1 MKMELHVHFQRRE
14 ALLFLITNM
23 AAVTSSANRQCTSIF
38 YFLGARDFS
47 SAVSAFCQVFIA
59 ARGFGLRPP
68 KMCRPSANTENSRCR
83 RVKPL
88 VPRVVF
94 KRLCRSNVYISPNE
108 DFAWS
113 WAKRPDSRQSMPLQ
127 TYLHIAVE
135 NGFKLFLRHTRNLG
149 NEIHKLSTNAVV
161 SRDFSC
167 LRKETE
173 EFNILGIRPP
183 THPSDNL
190 TLTPTSH
197 FGQNVG
203 LTIGWVGR
211 LPDYYFC
218 YLYV

>member
-1 MKMELHVHFQRRE
+1 
-14 ALLFLITNM
+14 
-23 AAVTSSANRQCTSIF
+23 
-38 YFLGARDFS
+38 
-47 SAVSAFCQVFIA
+47 
-59 ARGFGLRPP
+59 
-68 KMCRPSANTENSRCR
+68 
-83 RVKPL
+83 
-88 VPRVVF
+88 
-94 KRLCRSNVYISPNE
+94 
-108 DFAWS
+108 
-113 WAKRPDSRQSMPLQ
+113 MPLQ

-190 TLTPTSH
+190 TLPPTSH

-218 YLYV
+218 YLYVSYLSKLAGYR